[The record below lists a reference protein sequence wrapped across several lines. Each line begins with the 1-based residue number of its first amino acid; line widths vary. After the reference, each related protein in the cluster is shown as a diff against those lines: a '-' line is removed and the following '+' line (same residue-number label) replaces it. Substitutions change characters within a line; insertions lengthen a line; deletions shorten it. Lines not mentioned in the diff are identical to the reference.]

1 MIEGP
6 APETPLALQLQ
17 ETALDH
23 VSYLV
28 RSRRLELPRVLPHSD
43 LNAAR
48 LPIPPRPHMI
58 RDLVGARSLAQ
69 GPAHHKYKFTPV
81 PSACRASPSR
91 AAHAPERPSRPQ
103 RSRPTQR
110 TDLRRKTPRSACAP
124 AKR

>member
-6 APETPLALQLQ
+6 APETPLALQLR

-58 RDLVGARSLAQ
+58 CDLVGGGRIRN
-69 GPAHHKYKFTPV
+69 
-81 PSACRASPSR
+81 RADDVKGKIR
-91 AAHAPERPSRPQ
+91 
-103 RSRPTQR
+103 
-110 TDLRRKTPRSACAP
+110 LF
-124 AKR
+124 